1 MAVDFSCK
9 LFPIIIV
16 DMNRQQPK
24 PEMKIMDVNDFKA
37 KFSQIYGTEPVVYF
51 APGRVNIIGE
61 HTDYN
66 GGLVLPSAI
75 SFGTYLAIS
84 PNNDNRFHLQTTNF
98 PYTADLKADQLD
110 QKHGDHWVNYPLGV
124 IDQFKKNGARFDKG
138 VNMLFSGDIPNGA
151 GLSSSASIEL
161 VTAVALNE
169 IYNTGFDRLELIK
182 MSQAAENQFVGMQCG
197 IMDQFA
203 VGMGKANSALFLD
216 CRTLNYELV
225 PLDLGDNSIV
235 IMNTN
240 KRRELAD
247 SKYNERVS
255 ECSLALQALRT
266 VKDMI
271 DLSDISVEEF
281 EEFGKVITDA
291 TIYSRARHV
300 ISENNRVRLAV
311 AALKRNDL
319 VTLGQL
325 MNDSHESLRHDY
337 QVTGAELDTIVNAAR
352 KIKGVLGAR
361 MTGAGFGGCAIAI
374 VDNRYVEALI
384 NKVGSAYENEIGLKP
399 VFYVARVGD
408 GAGKLP

>member
-1 MAVDFSCK
+1 MEINALK
-9 LFPIIIV
+9 
-16 DMNRQQPK
+16 
-24 PEMKIMDVNDFKA
+24 E
-37 KFSQIYGTEPVVYF
+37 KFSEIYGTEPVIYF

-75 SFGTYLAIS
+75 SFGTYLAIA
-84 PNNDNRFHLQTTNF
+84 PNDNSVFRFETTNF
-98 PYTADLKADQLD
+98 PYKAEVKPDELGN
-110 QKHGDHWVNYPLGV
+110 KHADHWVNYPLGV
-124 IDQFKKNGARFDKG
+124 IDQFKRKGIDFDRG
-138 VNMLFSGDIPNGA
+138 TDMLYSGDIPNGA

-161 VTAVALNE
+161 VTSVALNDM
-169 IYNTGFDRLELIK
+169 YNAGFNRLDLIK
-182 MSQAAENQFVGMQCG
+182 MSQTAENQFVGMQCG

-203 VGMGKANSALFLD
+203 VGMGKANTALFLD
-216 CRTLNYELV
+216 CRTLDYELV
-225 PLDLGDNSIV
+225 PLDLGENSIV

-255 ECSLALQALRT
+255 ECALALESLRT
-266 VKDMI
+266 VKNMA
-271 DLSDISVEEF
+271 DLSDISLEEF
-281 EEFGKVITDA
+281 EEFGKVITDS

-337 QVTGAELDTIVNAAR
+337 QVTGAELDTIVNSAR

-374 VDNRYVEALI
+374 VDNRYIEALI
-384 NKVGSAYENEIGLKP
+384 NKVGPAYENEIGLKP
-399 VFYVARVGD
+399 VFYVAKVGD
-408 GAGKLP
+408 GAGKLS